1 MFGAG
6 GGTSAYQEIE
16 ETDLIILWG
25 SNARETHPIFFHH
38 LLKGTQRGA
47 RMYAIDPRRTSSVA
61 WADVWLGLEVGSDVA
76 LANAVGREII
86 AAGLCNTAFIER
98 ATEGFDAYR
107 AAVSEYTLER
117 GEALTGVKAEVI
129 REMAHA
135 YARADRAQI
144 CWTLGITEHHN
155 AVDNVFAIINLSLL
169 TGHVGRWGSG
179 LVPLRG
185 QNNVQGGGDM
195 GAIPNKFV
203 GGQDVEDPVLRARFE
218 QEYGIAMPAARGMHL
233 SQMFDAME
241 HGTLKTVYVLGE
253 NPMQSE
259 ADAKRTRRLLEGLEH
274 LVVQDIFLTKT
285 AEVADVVL
293 PAAASWCESDGTVTS
308 SERRVQ
314 RVRKALH
321 PPGQAKDDL
330 EILAALAAKLGKD
343 WGAPT
348 AAEVWREVQ
357 RLSPWH
363 GGMSYERLEAENGLQ
378 WPCPSLDHP
387 GSPTLHTR
395 LWADPIE
402 GARAGFQ
409 CVHHSPPVDQLTDE
423 FPLRLTTGR
432 RLDSFNTGV
441 QTGGYT
447 SPLRHGERIEVSPED
462 AARLGVVPG
471 ELVRVVSR
479 RGALEAPIKID
490 PGLRPGLTFMTMHF
504 PDEVETNI
512 LTIDA
517 VDPKSGTA
525 EFKAAAIRIEKLSV
539 PEPVGVGGAR

>member
-1 MFGAG
+1 MTGKK
-6 GGTSAYQEIE
+6 
-16 ETDLIILWG
+16 
-25 SNARETHPIFFHH
+25 N
-38 LLKGTQRGA
+38 GA
-47 RMYAIDPRRTSSVA
+47 RLYAIDPRRTTSVA

-76 LANAVGREII
+76 LSNALGREII
-86 AAGLCNTAFIER
+86 AAGLCNTEFITR
-98 ATEGFDAYR
+98 ATEGFEAYK
-107 AAVSEYTLER
+107 AAVESYTLER
-117 GEALTGVKAEVI
+117 GEELTGVKAEVI

-203 GGQDVEDPVLRARFE
+203 GGQSVDDPELRARFE
-218 QEYGIAMPAARGMHL
+218 GAYGRALPPVKGMHL
-233 SQMFDAME
+233 SEMFNAME
-241 HGTLKTVYVLGE
+241 HGDLKTVFVLGE

-285 AEVADVVL
+285 AEVAHVVF
-293 PAAASWCESDGTVTS
+293 PAAASWCESEGTVTS

-314 RVRKALH
+314 RVRKALD
-321 PPGQAKDDL
+321 PPGQAKDDIDVL
-330 EILAALAAKLGKD
+330 SALADKLGRG
-343 WGAPT
+343 WGTPT
-348 AAEVWREVQ
+348 ARDVWEEVR

-363 GGMSYERLEAENGLQ
+363 GGMSYERLEALNGLQ
-378 WPCPSLDHP
+378 WPCPTDDHP

-395 LWADPIE
+395 LWDHPIE
-402 GARAGFQ
+402 GDRAGFQ
-409 CVHHSPPVDQLTDE
+409 VVHHSPPVDTLTE
-423 FPLRLTTGR
+423 QFPLRLTTGR

-441 QTGGYT
+441 MTGGYT

-462 AARLGVVPG
+462 AVRLGVVAG
-471 ELVRVVSR
+471 EVVRVVSR
-479 RGALEAPIKID
+479 RGAIEAPIKID
-490 PGLRPGLTFMTMHF
+490 PGLRAGLTFMTMHF

-539 PEPVGVGGAR
+539 PEPVGAGSRH